1 MTEAQLKQFL
11 HDFDT
16 IQNKLLFQKNY
27 HDTYSN
33 SISKLS
39 CNSDEFK
46 IILITDVIKHL
57 TAEEAFIIE
66 IHLKDHHTWI
76 ETVELFSKRFGQKQE
91 RSERTLKRIQSRA
104 LNKMLEFINSLP
116 DC

>member
-1 MTEAQLKQFL
+1 MTEAQSKQFL

-46 IILITDVIKHL
+46 STHHKYKVDKSIITLYNVIKL
-57 TAEEAFIIE
+57 YKEVTFDE
-66 IHLKDHHTWI
+66 KT
-76 ETVELFSKRFGQKQE
+76 R
-91 RSERTLKRIQSRA
+91 R
-104 LNKMLEFINSLP
+104 
-116 DC
+116 C

>member
-33 SISKLS
+33 SISKHS
-39 CNSDEFK
+39 CSSDEFK
-46 IILITDVIKHL
+46 LMLITDAIKHL
-57 TAEEAFIIE
+57 TPEEAFIIE
-66 IHLKDHHTWI
+66 IHLKAHHTWT
-76 ETVELFSKRFGQKQE
+76 ETAELFSQK
-91 RSERTLKRIQSRA
+91 SSVYTLNIKLTNPLSHCIML
-104 LNKMLEFINSLP
+104 LNHIRK
-116 DC
+116 

>member
-76 ETVELFSKRFGQKQE
+76 ETVELFSQK
-91 RSERTLKRIQSRA
+91 SSVYTLNIKLTNPLSHCI
-104 LNKMLEFINSLP
+104 MLSNYIRK
-116 DC
+116 